1 MMRFAEPLA
10 IAAALLAAP
19 ISALAHGGHGL
30 PDSHWHATDVSGFLF
45 VAVLATIAIWLARD
59 E

>member
-10 IAAALLAAP
+10 IAAAVLAAP
-19 ISALAHGGHGL
+19 TSALAHPGHGL
-30 PDSHWHATDVSGFLF
+30 AASHWHATDVSGFLF
-45 VAVLATIAIWLARD
+45 VAVLATIAIWLSRD

>member
-1 MMRFAEPLA
+1 MNR

-19 ISALAHGGHGL
+19 SLSALAHGGHGAATV
-30 PDSHWHATDVSGFLF
+30 HWHATDTAGFVL
-45 VAVLATIAIWLARD
+45 VAVLAGLALWLSRG